1 MKNATLLCVGARC
14 KCVCVS
20 VIYAVMYCKAVEYPD
35 LSRNQFCSITHSCL
49 TLCDPMNCSTPG
61 LHVLHQ
67 LLRSTQILVH

>member
-35 LSRNQFCSITHSCL
+35 LSSNQFFYA
-49 TLCDPMNCSTPG
+49 
-61 LHVLHQ
+61 
-67 LLRSTQILVH
+67 